1 MDRARASRQ
10 AAAASALS
18 ESDAANIRAQVIPP
32 NLESPAPEPKN
43 VTPKTKAKPKAKPKT
58 KPKLTKQQKANRA
71 AKDAYRQ
78 QWHEAEGERAAA
90 HSKRR
95 ARAQASRQRIADQ
108 ASVYTEGGVAD
119 PADVRTLKGQRAVD
133 RQAAIDAE
141 SKAAKGKKGKAKW
154 KDPEYKPKDPVAG
167 EALTKSKTPHKGKL
181 KAAVASAL
189 GVDNVDKLLGQDWN
203 YEELADYLDDA
214 SKPGGKGFEKTSKA
228 NRLVG
233 KGHRMLRTVGASVS
247 PGTAAV
253 AGSIA
258 RVGGR
263 FLGPAGV
270 AYELGTLGY
279 NISQKG
285 LVEAMRDE
293 ESSVLTGVDRRKLD
307 EGMKRAD
314 KRSRLR
320 AIATKAATSPGTK
333 DTSRAAQE
341 RKAEIAKE
349 DRQKAR
355 LKTGSAGRYNIS
367 KKNYEGLEKSAVT
380 GHIPAEFRKKGKRYK
395 GSRTKGEID
404 AAARQRAIARDK
416 AKNLPFLK
424 RVLKRRGEAS
434 KEKAASDYERRVAR
448 ESLRGTAPT
457 KAERKEAARN
467 MTEAALKRMRQR
479 RGDFEQE
486 KMERKTAAEYSEGMR
501 TKANVMK
508 SFKDAAEKA
517 RKEQAAKRIDA
528 QTKKKIKDMGLELT
542 ENEAARERLKRFG
555 F

>member
-1 MDRARASRQ
+1 
-10 AAAASALS
+10 
-18 ESDAANIRAQVIPP
+18 
-32 NLESPAPEPKN
+32 
-43 VTPKTKAKPKAKPKT
+43 
-58 KPKLTKQQKANRA
+58 
-71 AKDAYRQ
+71 
-78 QWHEAEGERAAA
+78 
-90 HSKRR
+90 
-95 ARAQASRQRIADQ
+95 
-108 ASVYTEGGVAD
+108 
-119 PADVRTLKGQRAVD
+119 
-133 RQAAIDAE
+133 
-141 SKAAKGKKGKAKW
+141 
-154 KDPEYKPKDPVAG
+154 
-167 EALTKSKTPHKGKL
+167 
-181 KAAVASAL
+181 
-189 GVDNVDKLLGQDWN
+189 
-203 YEELADYLDDA
+203 
-214 SKPGGKGFEKTSKA
+214 
-228 NRLVG
+228 
-233 KGHRMLRTVGASVS
+233 
-247 PGTAAV
+247 
-253 AGSIA
+253 
-258 RVGGR
+258 
-263 FLGPAGV
+263 
-270 AYELGTLGY
+270 
-279 NISQKG
+279 
-285 LVEAMRDE
+285 
-293 ESSVLTGVDRRKLD
+293 
-307 EGMKRAD
+307 MKRAEA
-314 KRSRLR
+314 RSRSR
-320 AIATKAATSPGTK
+320 AIQTRSATTPGTK

-424 RVLKRRGEAS
+424 RVLKRRAEAS
-434 KEKAASDYERRVAR
+434 KEKAASDYKRRVAR

-486 KMERKTAAEYSEGMR
+486 KMERQTAAEYSEGMR

-528 QTKKKIKDMGLELT
+528 KTRKNIKDMGLELT